1 MSKADDELRRAGC
14 FELFEVDAVSDQPA
28 SATPKGNGRATSAGA
43 APEKLAKGS
52 PSSASHPNARN
63 GMPTTIEVRMNV
75 FNVSNV
81 DEKNFVFEAKFYL
94 ELAWEDHRL
103 YDVARALVDDDGNA
117 SDVETAKLPLP
128 VVGKYPSIEEIAL
141 ALDLPQITWDPQV
154 GTSNQVMWEPEQDWF
169 EVPESYWKDG
179 RPMITHRRIGTGRFY
194 DFFDL
199 HDFPFDAQSM
209 RIKFRSD
216 RLMDEVEL
224 VPSTRYPSV
233 LQTNQFIAENFFRF
247 VGEPKWEARVGK
259 GVAGERSEL
268 QLDIACVRRQSFFY
282 FHAFIPMFMI
292 TTLTFSGFVGAP
304 ADLGGRQAV
313 ATTMVLAGIAYSYS
327 INEKL
332 PDLQYMTLCDSY
344 MFACLVMQFLV
355 VVCSFLTGL
364 LDCSSFHAKRLDIR
378 WEQCERFREY
388 CAEDGQDDMWA
399 CDKSDWVRQ
408 LDVTLYA
415 TLSLVWF
422 AGNAAYFMCYQYHVN
437 RSFNELY
444 HSPLYLQPK
453 SSRRLRLRSSFK
465 RDSAGRVL
473 TPP

>member
-1 MSKADDELRRAGC
+1 
-14 FELFEVDAVSDQPA
+14 
-28 SATPKGNGRATSAGA
+28 
-43 APEKLAKGS
+43 
-52 PSSASHPNARN
+52 
-63 GMPTTIEVRMNV
+63 
-75 FNVSNV
+75 
-81 DEKNFVFEAKFYL
+81 
-94 ELAWEDHRL
+94 
-103 YDVARALVDDDGNA
+103 
-117 SDVETAKLPLP
+117 
-128 VVGKYPSIEEIAL
+128 
-141 ALDLPQITWDPQV
+141 
-154 GTSNQVMWEPEQDWF
+154 
-169 EVPESYWKDG
+169 
-179 RPMITHRRIGTGRFY
+179 
-194 DFFDL
+194 
-199 HDFPFDAQSM
+199 
-209 RIKFRSD
+209 
-216 RLMDEVEL
+216 
-224 VPSTRYPSV
+224 
-233 LQTNQFIAENFFRF
+233 
-247 VGEPKWEARVGK
+247 
-259 GVAGERSEL
+259 
-268 QLDIACVRRQSFFY
+268 
-282 FHAFIPMFMI
+282 
-292 TTLTFSGFVGAP
+292 
-304 ADLGGRQAV
+304 
-313 ATTMVLAGIAYSYS
+313 
-327 INEKL
+327 
-332 PDLQYMTLCDSY
+332 MTLCDSY